1 MKNIIWF
8 IELLK
13 EIQEKKSE
21 ADLLQFFKKVADC
34 LFNHVAIQAGETTF
48 IFAEIEFY
56 YYKKDVFEGPMY
68 NCTYPRTKHA
78 GQFFWHYSGMDIC
91 FESSEENRC
100 FGGILIRSIKKDGEI
115 IAGPMRCS
123 DEIMNSC
130 KDEMPRLVD
139 RETGCESPVSTIR
152 YGIKADKTDNK
163 AGMKLR
169 YYIKQDDSWKRKR
182 KGVLVADKTT
192 GGYKK
197 VSKTDYYPAQPQE
210 RE

>member
-1 MKNIIWF
+1 MKNSIWF

-21 ADLLQFFKKVADC
+21 ADLLKFFTRVADR
-34 LFNHVAIQAGETTF
+34 LFKEVAIQAGETTF
-48 IFAEIEFY
+48 TFAEIEFY
-56 YYKKDVFEGPMY
+56 YYNKDVFEGPMY

-152 YGIKADKTDNK
+152 YGIEADKTDNK

-169 YYIKQDDSWKRKR
+169 YYIIKQDDSWKRKR

-197 VSKTDYYPAQPQE
+197 VSKTDYYTAQP
-210 RE
+210 